1 VGAKNPF
8 RSLSAFPLLAKQA
21 AVVALVFVF
30 LSAISTA
37 DDDVQQEALAQPQ
50 LHIFRVCRPVPPAV
64 VSAALVAASSYRFE
78 AISRCI
84 RKVHELELLVPLAE
98 SLCPL
103 PGRSPP
109 LTFSLSLSFSRPITY
124 GLL

>member
-1 VGAKNPF
+1 VSAKNPF
-8 RSLSAFPLLAKQA
+8 RLVSAFALLAKL
-21 AVVALVFVF
+21 AVGVALVFVF

-50 LHIFRVCRPVPPAV
+50 LHVFRVCRPVPPPV
-64 VSAALVAASSYRFE
+64 VSAALVVASSYRFE
-78 AISRCI
+78 AINRCLH
-84 RKVHELELLVPLAE
+84 KVHEPELLVPFAE

-109 LTFSLSLSFSRPITY
+109 RIFSL
-124 GLL
+124 